1 MKTCSQ
7 FCVNFFNAMNACWRM
22 LKIIHIIC
30 GRLHRKFEK
39 FFQSRLNPP
48 STITHYG
55 GCNNLSATTRQ
66 KRKTKATA
74 QEQTV
79 WKFWK
84 RADNYDLWPQAQQ
97 TSEKHRMCGL
107 RVYGQRRGQTI
118 CENRSFIVRLHVY
131 QEHRGRKRK
140 RKTTHTHTLLPNS
153 LTSWPISHR
162 SDYNGAN
169 NVCLVGSFPFPAWL
183 CARLR
188 PSALLSVSRIRTATE
203 WQTVSMWDSKRV
215 ATDLGS
221 SFFFFFLGGNSGNC
235 EFPSR
240 LMYSG
245 KLWRNLQQGR
255 PRSKIAICEV
265 FVWCISLS
273 SHAIGWVAV
282 SECFAMSFRQ
292 NVSLSYC
299 ENGENWYIWNL

>member
-1 MKTCSQ
+1 MPWTP
-7 FCVNFFNAMNACWRM
+7 VDGCWK
-22 LKIIHIIC
+22 LFTSSVDDFTENSKNPSNPVSIPPQPLLITVVVII
-30 GRLHRKFEK
+30 
-39 FFQSRLNPP
+39 
-48 STITHYG
+48 
-55 GCNNLSATTRQ
+55 LSETTRQ

-84 RADNYDLWPQAQQ
+84 RADNYDLWPRAQQ

-140 RKTTHTHTLLPNS
+140 RKTTHTHTHTLLPNS

-188 PSALLSVSRIRTATE
+188 PSGLLSVSNTHGHWMTNCLDVRQQKGCDRSWFI
-203 WQTVSMWDSKRV
+203 
-215 ATDLGS
+215 
-221 SFFFFFLGGNSGNC
+221 FFLG
-235 EFPSR
+235 
-240 LMYSG
+240 
-245 KLWRNLQQGR
+245 
-255 PRSKIAICEV
+255 
-265 FVWCISLS
+265 
-273 SHAIGWVAV
+273 
-282 SECFAMSFRQ
+282 
-292 NVSLSYC
+292 
-299 ENGENWYIWNL
+299 